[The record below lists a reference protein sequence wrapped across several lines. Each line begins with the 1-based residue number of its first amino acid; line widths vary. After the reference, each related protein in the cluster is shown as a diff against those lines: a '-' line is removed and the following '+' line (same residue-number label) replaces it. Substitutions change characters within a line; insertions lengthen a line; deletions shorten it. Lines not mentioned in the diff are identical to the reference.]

1 MDPTGEKALEGDPE
15 ISATKFWKWKW
26 FWIWCEAIRLGIKRS
41 VWFGRSF
48 SYLMQHLAL
57 TGWMDNDHDHD
68 DDDDDDD
75 VFDSV
80 VN

>member
-1 MDPTGEKALEGDPE
+1 
-15 ISATKFWKWKW
+15 
-26 FWIWCEAIRLGIKRS
+26 
-41 VWFGRSF
+41 
-48 SYLMQHLAL
+48 MQHLAL
-57 TGWMDNDHDHD
+57 TGWMDNDHDDD